1 VNADRTKP
9 NGKAVRSANS
19 DRLAATLAFD
29 GSVAQVRAVSS
40 GRATAL
46 ANMKIRTVRDL
57 LTHFPRRY
65 IDMSHVETVLSAS
78 IGETCTIVGEVLNV
92 ELKRPRP
99 RLSLTEITLHDGT
112 CTLMVTCFRQDWLKD
127 RLHLGD
133 RIAVSG
139 KLEFNYG
146 FKRMTNPFIEP
157 MAQPGDT
164 GTGLIIAVHPASEK
178 MSTAWM
184 RRLIRNALD
193 LCWGIE
199 DPLPLDLRVRYR
211 LQSRQAALHC
221 IHFPSTMDE
230 ALAARRRLTYE
241 EVLLLELHL
250 MRRRVASGSV
260 QHGRAHR
267 VDGPCLLALEEALP
281 FQLTEEQDAARADL
295 LKTLAADKPGNHL
308 LLGDVGT
315 GKTVIAAFG
324 LAAAADSGT
333 QALMMAPTE
342 VLALQHAESL
352 GPLLDRA
359 HISWDV
365 LTGSTSDADRCAML
379 EKLASGSLTVLFGT
393 HALLE
398 HDVRPRDCSLVV
410 IDEQQ
415 RFGVDQRA
423 ALIAK
428 GHEADVFSMTATPI
442 PRSLALALYGD
453 MTLSYLRTRPRN
465 RAGIETRLFARTQKG
480 AAYEMAR
487 DELDAGHQVYVVCP
501 LVGRVPAGGKEGDS
515 AQDPGTSSSDDSYAY
530 SSIAIEGEADMHDD
544 NARAAVQQAKFL
556 QDKIFCGYQ
565 VGVLHGRMGSA
576 DKQAAMDAFR
586 SGETQVLVATTVIEV
601 GVDVPNATVM
611 IIEDADCF
619 GLAQLHQLRGRVG
632 RGDCP
637 GLVCLVSGSKAPL
650 ALERLSAMESI
661 DDGFRLAE
669 YDLSLRREG
678 DILGNR
684 QHGASVLK
692 LVNVVRDAAIIEA
705 AHDDARAIIDSDP
718 DLSLPEHQALRH
730 EVSRAFPSQR
740 KDG

>member
-9 NGKAVRSANS
+9 DSKAVRSPIP
-19 DRLAATLAFD
+19 DRLAPTLAFD
-29 GSVAQVRAVSS
+29 GPVAQVHAVSS
-40 GRATAL
+40 GRAAAL
-46 ANMKIRTVRDL
+46 AKMKVRTVRDL
-57 LTHFPRRY
+57 ITHFPRRY

-78 IGETCTIVGEVLNV
+78 IGETCTIVGEVLEI

-127 RLHLGD
+127 RLHQGD

-157 MAQPGDT
+157 MEQSD
-164 GTGLIIAVHPASEK
+164 GTAGGLIVAVHPASEK
-178 MSTAWM
+178 ISTAWM
-184 RRLIRNALD
+184 RRLVGNALD
-193 LCWGIE
+193 LCCGID
-199 DPLPLDLRVRYR
+199 DPLPLGLRTRYR
-211 LQSRQAALHC
+211 LQSRQTALRC

-230 ALAARRRLTYE
+230 AAAARRRLTYE

-250 MRRRVASGSV
+250 MRRHAAPGATR
-260 QHGRAHR
+260 HGRVHE
-267 VDGPCLLALEEALP
+267 VDGPRLHALMEALP
-281 FQLTEEQDAARADL
+281 FRLTDEQEAARRDL
-295 LKTLAADKPGNHL
+295 LGVLASDKPGNHM

-324 LAAAADSGT
+324 LAVAADSGT

-342 VLALQHAESL
+342 VLALQYAQSI

-359 HISWDV
+359 GVPWGL
-365 LTGSTSDADRCAML
+365 LTGSTSDADRREL
-379 EKLASGSLTVLFGT
+379 LGNLASGSVSALFGT

-398 HDVRPRDCSLVV
+398 DDVRPRDCTLVV

-423 ALIAK
+423 ALVAK
-428 GHEADVFSMTATPI
+428 GHDADIFSMTATPI

-453 MTLSYLRTRPRN
+453 MTLSYLKARPLN
-465 RAGIETRLFARTQKG
+465 RAGIETRVFARTQKG

-501 LVGRVPAGGKEGDS
+501 LVGQAPAGGSEDAS
-515 AQDPGTSSSDDSYAY
+515 AKGSGASSPDDAYAY
-530 SSIAIEGEADMHDD
+530 SSIAIEGEADMQDD
-544 NARAAVQQAKFL
+544 DARAAVQQARFL
-556 QDKIFCGYQ
+556 QEKIFCGYR

-576 DKQAAMDAFR
+576 DKQGAMDAFR

-611 IIEDADCF
+611 IIEDADRF

-637 GLVCLVSGSKAPL
+637 GLVCLISGSKAPV

-661 DDGFRLAE
+661 DSGFRLAE

-692 LVNVVRDAAIIEA
+692 LVNVVRDADIIEA
-705 AHDDARAIIDSDP
+705 AHDDARAIVDSDP
-718 DLSLPEHQALRH
+718 DLNLPEHQALRH
-730 EVSRAFPSQR
+730 EVSRMFPR
-740 KDG
+740 KRKEG